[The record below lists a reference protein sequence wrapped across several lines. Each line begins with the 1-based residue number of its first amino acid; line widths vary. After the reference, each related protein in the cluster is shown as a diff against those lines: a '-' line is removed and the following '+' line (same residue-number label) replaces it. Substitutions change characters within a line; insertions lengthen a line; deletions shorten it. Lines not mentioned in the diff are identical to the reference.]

1 MIDLIKYK
9 IEINRE
15 DCIACGTCY
24 SLDKEHFESDE
35 EGKGQ
40 VISGQTDEKTSTGIF
55 TDNNIAQVKEAED
68 SCPVSVIMVTEL

>member
-24 SLDKEHFESDE
+24 SLDTEHFESDE

-40 VISGQTDEKTSTGIF
+40 VISGQTDEKTSTGTF

>member
-24 SLDKEHFESDE
+24 SLDTEHFESDE

>member
-1 MIDLIKYK
+1 VINLGKYK

-24 SLDKEHFESDE
+24 SLDTEHFESDE

-40 VISGQTDEKTSTGIF
+40 VINGQTDEKTSIGTF
-55 TDNNIAQVKEAED
+55 TDDNIAQAQEAED
-68 SCPVSVIMVTEL
+68 NCPVSVISVTES